1 MDISDLPVWLVKILD
16 AILIFLTNVLVAL
29 GLTPSETNIL
39 ILIVVIVLIL
49 MGLLVLFSGG
59 ATPSA
64 KKRRGTSASATFQP
78 NPTNGMVVVMADYPF
93 VFRLDKKGEPLG
105 WWVKHE
111 TGPEA
116 LLRLGDRCWDV
127 RILKKLT
134 EKQIAEIEA
143 GLNKDLQTGVITS
156 GKFSFQGLEREVRE
170 AVTLKV
176 VVVTGNP
183 GYFPGGEG
191 AIDYLFAAS
200 NEEGVSP
207 EEESLL
213 LLENPYIPHKPS
225 KLRTWTASDLV
236 PISVEAFESLT
247 KEAFAKV
254 EAKKKSRR

>member
-1 MDISDLPVWLVKILD
+1 VDINDLPVWLVKVLD
-16 AILIFLTNVLVAL
+16 AIVAL
-29 GLTPSETNIL
+29 LARILIWFDFEPSETNMF
-39 ILIVVIVLIL
+39 ILIVVILLIL
-49 MGLLVLFSGG
+49 LGILVLFSGG
-59 ATPSA
+59 GAPSS
-64 KKRRGTSASATFQP
+64 KKGRKGVAPVSFQA

-93 VFRLDKKGEPLG
+93 VFRLDKDGEPLG

-143 GLNKDLQTGVITS
+143 GLNKDLQTGVVTS

-176 VVVTGNP
+176 VVATGNP
-183 GYFPGGEG
+183 SYFPGGEG
-191 AIDYLFAAS
+191 ATDYLFAAS
-200 NEEGVSP
+200 NEEGVSR

-236 PISVEAFESLT
+236 PISVEEFEALT

-254 EAKKKSRR
+254 EAKKSRH